1 MIDATALL
9 EQIQRGQWTAEE
21 VTVAFCKRAAVA
33 HQLVN
38 CLADIDFV
46 GAIADARRLD
56 LHFQSTGRIVGPLG
70 SSMAV
75 LLGSQDLTAV
85 KGLRHT
91 MGYVSWADQ
100 VGSEDALVAVVWLR
114 AE

>member
-56 LHFQSTGRIVGPLG
+56 LHFQSTGRIVGPLHG
-70 SSMAV
+70 
-75 LLGSQDLTAV
+75 LL
-85 KGLRHT
+85 
-91 MGYVSWADQ
+91 VSIK
-100 VGSEDALVAVVWLR
+100 VSI
-114 AE
+114 